1 MSLNQAG
8 QTLSSK
14 ECISGEEAWDKMCLG
29 RAGCI
34 AYCPVQAGRQA
45 MVKMMQKPTFSNR
58 TENWSHPRDALEY
71 RQSQFL

>member
-34 AYCPVQAGRQA
+34 AYCAGRQA
-45 MVKMMQKPTFSNR
+45 GNG
-58 TENWSHPRDALEY
+58 EDDAEANI
-71 RQSQFL
+71 Q